1 VTQKPLT
8 LEERGLFHL
17 NDTEMW
23 HQLSLEKEGPYEFW
37 SETTEVKWLANLPT
51 HTIFTPYDTGLGM
64 LMRNTSFFQGFHA
77 LIQANEDLSLFVQT
91 VIQETGSPARAMQ
104 ALQHVIFSN
113 RYYRYLPMFSTP
125 TGQAVTYNKEAIQPV
140 RIRGYVAVMI
150 AIGVHILTVFYILM
164 VFGVLQGTRQ
174 TVTSINQAWQV
185 FAQVSALQRELGLE
199 GDEQHCQIEP
209 TTATDRTIEK
219 DLKQRGLKDRVFV
232 LDEVAPDGVI
242 QFREIDEG

>member
-1 VTQKPLT
+1 MHINAWRGQAPNEPTTLEQGLKQLGVTQKPLT

-51 HTIFTPYDTGLGM
+51 NTIFTPYDTGLGM
-64 LMRNTSFFQGFHA
+64 LMRNTSFFNGYGA
-77 LIQANEDLSLFVQT
+77 LNQANEDLSLFVQT

-104 ALQHVIFSN
+104 ALQHVIFSS

-125 TGQAVTYNKEAIQPV
+125 IGQAVTYDKEAIQPV
-140 RIRGYVAVMI
+140 RIRGYVAVMV

-164 VFGVLQGTRQ
+164 VFGVLQGQ
-174 TVTSINQAWQV
+174 
-185 FAQVSALQRELGLE
+185 
-199 GDEQHCQIEP
+199 
-209 TTATDRTIEK
+209 DRLLPRSTKHGKCLRKFLLFKEN
-219 DLKQRGLKDRVFV
+219 
-232 LDEVAPDGVI
+232 
-242 QFREIDEG
+242 